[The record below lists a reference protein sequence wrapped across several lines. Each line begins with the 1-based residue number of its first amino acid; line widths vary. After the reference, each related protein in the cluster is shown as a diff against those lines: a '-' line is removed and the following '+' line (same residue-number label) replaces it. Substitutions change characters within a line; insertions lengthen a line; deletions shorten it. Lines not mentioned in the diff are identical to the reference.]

1 MAPEL
6 WLAVWE
12 AYLAGDMAA
21 AEAAQ
26 DACFPAKMLCRKYG
40 QPAVQ
45 KVVLSHTLGV
55 DCGQPRLPNLPL
67 DGKKR
72 EEMLAEAAA
81 MDLLATKPKL

>member
-12 AYLAGDMAA
+12 AYLAGDLAA

-45 KVVLSHTLGV
+45 KVVLSHTLGIE
-55 DCGQPRLPNLPL
+55 CGQPRLPNLPL
-67 DGKKR
+67 TGKKR
-72 EEMLAEAAA
+72 ADMLAEAKE
-81 MDLLATKPKL
+81 MGLLATKSNL